1 MHEGMY
7 EDSKNGKI
15 VLDKRDLKAL
25 SSDIRVEILKK
36 LDSGSKTL
44 RKLSDELNLPKS
56 TVHENLTIL
65 VESGFVEKRNEG
77 SKWVYYEL
85 TEKGRNV
92 LHPHEKVKIIL
103 LLSSAILS
111 YAGGVMEIYLF
122 IHRARPEE
130 GVKGIPFHPEHLILG
145 LILVIIG
152 AILLYSGL
160 QKKAGTQ
167 FCSVSSKP
175 NPK

>member
-1 MHEGMY
+1 MREKERMF
-7 EDSKNGKI
+7 EESENGI
-15 VLDKRDLKAL
+15 ILLGKRDLKVL

-36 LDSGSKTL
+36 LDSGCKTL
-44 RKLSDELNLPKS
+44 RKLGNELNLPTS

-85 TEKGRNV
+85 TEKGKSV

-111 YAGGVMEIYLF
+111 YAGGIMEIYLF
-122 IHRARPEE
+122 LQGTPEE
-130 GVKGIPFHPEHLILG
+130 GVKGAPFHPEHLILG
-145 LILVIIG
+145 FVLAVIG
-152 AILLYSGL
+152 TILLYSGL
-160 QKKAGTQ
+160 RKALND
-167 FCSVSSKP
+167 VSIRTH
-175 NPK
+175 